1 MLEAALKQL
10 FDFQRFERSPALQT
24 VIDEVLARYS
34 GNGLLS
40 LADDDLALAAGG
52 TRTLDTTEKQEPD
65 YDGRGTV

>member
-1 MLEAALKQL
+1 MKQL

>member
-10 FDFQRFERSPALQT
+10 FDFQRKEKSPALQT

-34 GNGLLS
+34 GSGLLS

>member
-1 MLEAALKQL
+1 MWIPTGS
-10 FDFQRFERSPALQT
+10 RFSMLQT

-65 YDGRGTV
+65 YDGPGTV